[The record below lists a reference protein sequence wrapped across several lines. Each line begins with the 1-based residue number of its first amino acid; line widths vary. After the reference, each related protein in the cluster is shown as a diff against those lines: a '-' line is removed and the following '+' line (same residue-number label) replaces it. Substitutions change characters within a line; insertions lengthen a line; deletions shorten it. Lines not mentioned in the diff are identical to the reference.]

1 MSTPQVTHIEAALSD
16 DQIKTILDVMPR
28 IESNKGGLTGGT
40 VDKDYRNVEVKAF
53 DANNKDL
60 EFLSVM
66 IGEFA
71 QTVNDKYYGFDIKG
85 FAEPLQFLRYK
96 KGGRYDSHMDIQW
109 SDLKTNV
116 PNRKLTVI
124 TQLSD
129 PKDYEG
135 GDLELDITSDNFT
148 IPKGKGDMI
157 AFPAFLMHK
166 VHPIT
171 KGTRC
176 SVVSWLSGDSW
187 K

>member
-16 DQIKTILDVMPR
+16 KQIKQILDVMPH
-28 IESNKGGLTGGT
+28 IKSNNGGLTGGT

-60 EFLSVM
+60 EFLAVM
-66 IGEFA
+66 IGEFG
-71 QTVNDKYYGFDIKG
+71 QTVNDKYYGFDIRG
-85 FAEPLQFLRYK
+85 FAEPLQFLTYGV
-96 KGGRYDSHMDIQW
+96 GGHYQAHMDIQW

-129 PKDYEG
+129 PNEYEG
-135 GDLELDITSDNFT
+135 GDLELDITNDNFV